1 MRLEYKARTM
11 AQLSSKQI
19 ITFSIDGILS
29 SGNEEENLRRSSVDY
44 REDIIKTETFPS
56 AEKSTVHVEINA
68 VRTNN
73 NSPDYKL
80 DKHCGEYENFVF
92 VGYIFSE
99 GSMYF
104 RIVSW
109 KSHNVQVLNTL
120 LKIQEREALVA
131 SQRFKAMRSK
141 IQDRRLLF
149 SLWCCNFL
157 P

>member
-1 MRLEYKARTM
+1 M

-68 VRTNN
+68 ARTNN

-80 DKHCGEYENFVF
+80 DKHCGEYENFVL

-109 KSHNVQVLNTL
+109 KSHNV
-120 LKIQEREALVA
+120 
-131 SQRFKAMRSK
+131 
-141 IQDRRLLF
+141 
-149 SLWCCNFL
+149 
-157 P
+157 